1 MFYNQKT
8 IEQLKYLILKKFIMQ
23 NESLLPRPKS
33 ATIFYV
39 IATIFLVITAL
50 IYFDSI
56 IKPIVIAL
64 FIWFVISQLKI
75 SIRKIKIG
83 GKSVSILGSNIIA
96 FIIIVLCMYLGG
108 ELLIRNIEGLA
119 KSMPEYVANLDRTY
133 ADVSLL
139 INNPIY
145 ADYVKK
151 GMNELNLIE
160 LAPDFINSFS
170 GTLANLA
177 VVIIY
182 VIFFIMEDASNKVK
196 LNLLFLV
203 KGEKYE
209 RFNYQLNQISGSI
222 RSYIW
227 SKTVISLI
235 TAVISY
241 VILVI
246 MKVDYAFFW
255 SFLVFI
261 LNFIPYLG
269 PAISST
275 LPAVFA
281 AIIFD
286 DLIKF
291 VYVFAALG
299 SVQAILGNFV
309 EPKIMGKGTNLSP
322 VSVLVSIAFW
332 GMIWGVVG
340 MILAVPV
347 MAVVVIVLSQIK
359 ASRFMAILLSE
370 KAGIPDLVSKEA
382 LLE

>member
-1 MFYNQKT
+1 
-8 IEQLKYLILKKFIMQ
+8 MQ

-370 KAGIPDLVSKEA
+370 KGGIPDLVSKEA